1 MKDLW
6 VFLFFLGAVLFGWP
20 IISMFGHHVA
30 YYFFSAW
37 IILIVLIFLAA
48 RVDIKREKGG

>member
-30 YYFFSAW
+30 FYLFSAW
-37 IILIVLIFLAA
+37 ITLIIFVFLAA
-48 RVDIKREKGG
+48 RADKRREPGG